1 MDAAYP
7 ELESRLAA
15 AGYLASASL
24 ATVLRLALVLGRP
37 LLVEGPAGAGKT
49 EIARAL
55 SLALGRPFLRLQCYE
70 GLDESKALYEWNY
83 HKQLLRLQAD
93 QGRNASWQET
103 QHEIFSP
110 EYLLDRPLLKALRS
124 SQPTVL
130 LIDEIDKAEE
140 EFEAF
145 LLEFLA
151 EFQVSIPELGTIRA
165 QHRPTVILTSNR
177 SRELSDALRR
187 RCLYFFLD
195 FPSRER
201 EESIVRLKVPHLEA
215 KLGAHIVRF
224 VQAARR
230 LPFRKQPS
238 VAETIAWAEA
248 LMALG
253 VTELGDPRAKETV
266 TALAK
271 HEEDLS
277 LVRQRW
283 ASLLS
288 ASGR

>member
-1 MDAAYP
+1 MHPPYP
-7 ELESRLAA
+7 ELESQLTRAA
-15 AGYLASASL
+15 YLAPPGL
-24 ATVLRLALVLGRP
+24 VTVLRLALTLGKP

-55 SLALGRPFLRLQCYE
+55 SEALGRPLLRLQCYE

-93 QGRNASWQET
+93 GGRNGSWHEAQ
-103 QHEIFSP
+103 QEIFSA

-124 SQPTVL
+124 SPPAVL

-165 QHRPTVILTSNR
+165 QQPPTVILTSNR

-195 FPSRER
+195 FPTREQ
-201 EESIVRLKVPHLEA
+201 EEAIVRLKVPQLEA

-224 VQAARR
+224 VQSARR
-230 LPFRKQPS
+230 LPLRKLPS

-248 LMALG
+248 LVALG
-253 VTELGDPRAKETV
+253 VKELNDPHAKASI
-266 TALAK
+266 TALIK

-277 LVRQRW
+277 LVQQRW
-283 ASLLS
+283 TSLLNS
-288 ASGR
+288 SGR